1 MSEISCNQALDF
13 PFFYC
18 IKWSLRCC
26 RSQMYWLEV
35 FNHDGLFRRIENLG
49 DEQLQPLTCLFLST
63 ELAWQY
69 GHMGDEHI
77 LGGCLLR
84 SKEAHNEHILA
95 LELQDSGSSATLLN

>member
-1 MSEISCNQALDF
+1 RGGQLYFLHNDVESIVRMQRDLSEL
-13 PFFYC
+13 
-18 IKWSLRCC
+18 
-26 RSQMYWLEV
+26 
-35 FNHDGLFRRIENLG
+35 